1 MNQNDFHGIIVKI
14 LRSFEYERSINN
26 YFTSIISID
35 YYRNFYATNKKPI
48 EQRLWRKLKWLERS
62 KARGFEAV
70 MQRLTAIMIFFWL
83 LIAMILM
90 VLSSR

>member
-1 MNQNDFHGIIVKI
+1 MSGALTTILLVLSVLIIIAIFMQPTKNSNDLF
-14 LRSFEYERSINN
+14 
-26 YFTSIISID
+26 
-35 YYRNFYATNKKPI
+35 
-48 EQRLWRKLKWLERS
+48 ERS

>member
-1 MNQNDFHGIIVKI
+1 MVIIVKI
-14 LRSFEYERSINN
+14 LRSFEYERSINKLILL
-26 YFTSIISID
+26 SIISID
-35 YYRNFYATNKKPI
+35 YYRNFYATNKN
-48 EQRLWRKLKWLERS
+48 QSSNVFDASSNDLFERS

>member
-1 MNQNDFHGIIVKI
+1 MKI

-48 EQRLWRKLKWLERS
+48 EQRLWRKLK
-62 KARGFEAV
+62 ARGFEAV